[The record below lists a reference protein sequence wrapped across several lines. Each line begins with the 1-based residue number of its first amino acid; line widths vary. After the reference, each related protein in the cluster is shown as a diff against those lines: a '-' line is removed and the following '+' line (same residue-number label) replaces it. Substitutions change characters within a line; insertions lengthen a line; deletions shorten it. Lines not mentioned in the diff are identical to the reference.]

1 MLTGIEQIIIG
12 ESGLWDPSIPL
23 SVQLQAAGL
32 ILFIL
37 HLVVWESISRK
48 KLGLRYLGKTA
59 KGGTP
64 R

>member
-12 ESGLWDPSIPL
+12 ESGLDPSIPL

>member
-12 ESGLWDPSIPL
+12 ESGLDPSIPL

-37 HLVVWESISRK
+37 HLVVWESISSK